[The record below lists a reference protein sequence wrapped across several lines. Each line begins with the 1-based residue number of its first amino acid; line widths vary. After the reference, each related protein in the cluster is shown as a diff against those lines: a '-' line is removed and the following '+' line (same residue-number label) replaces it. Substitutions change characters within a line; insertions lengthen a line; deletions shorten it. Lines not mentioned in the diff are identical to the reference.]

1 MVQEVIVALIV
12 ASAALYLAWRW
23 MPAPWRRSL
32 AGRLAAGGKRAGLVD
47 GERAERLAA
56 SLAKKSGCGA
66 CDSCSPAC
74 ASSGGSDKKTQA
86 RSGPIEAPLTR
97 VR

>member
-32 AGRLAAGGKRAGLVD
+32 AARLAAGGQRAGLVD
-47 GERAERLAA
+47 EARVEQLAA

-74 ASSGGSDKKTQA
+74 AGGDEKKTQA
-86 RSGPIEAPLTR
+86 KAGPIEVPLTR

>member
-1 MVQEVIVALIV
+1 MVLQEIIVALIV
-12 ASAALYLAWRW
+12 ASAVLSLAWRW
-23 MPAPWRRSL
+23 MPAPWRRAL
-32 AGRLAAGGKRAGLVD
+32 AGKLAAGGQRAGLVD
-47 GERAERLAA
+47 GARAGQLAA

-74 ASSGGSDKKTQA
+74 SGEKP
-86 RSGPIEAPLTR
+86 SGQVTEVPLTR